1 LERDFVRTVESV
13 GWFEERES
21 VNMAAGFGLGKS
33 KEVERFL
40 GRRAVK
46 QANDGCRTIFGR
58 SGVSTVSSAN

>member
-1 LERDFVRTVESV
+1 MERDFVRTVVSA

-21 VNMAAGFGLGKS
+21 VNMAAGLGLGNR

-46 QANDGCRTIFGR
+46 QANDGSRTVFGK
-58 SGVSTVSSAN
+58 SGVLTASSAN